1 MAFQPHPNLLSTTV
15 VTPPSPVASGTSM
28 TVSTT
33 WATKVAALSLPV
45 MAIVSP
51 DFTEPDD
58 SNSEIVQIT
67 AANGGTGL
75 LTIVRAREST
85 SARNI
90 AAGDRVRIGLTAKSL
105 TDIETAAMAGDLSG
119 TFPDPTIGTNKVTN
133 AKFRQSAGLSVVGRS
148 ASSTG
153 DVADITAA
161 NASDVLRYNG
171 STLGFGPVGWTNE
184 RLAKTADYTVANG
197 DKGKTLALGG
207 TAYFTLTLNAASGYD
222 ANFAIRVVNEDTGR
236 AKRISPNGL
245 TSFLLYPG
253 QDCMVFAQN
262 NVWKA
267 TNPGRWRLTGA
278 VTVYVDGTNGNANN
292 DGLASGSGN
301 ALATLQQAANVVM
314 NALDMQGQAVTI
326 SVADG
331 TYTAGV
337 VFASQFTGQGIG
349 SVSLVGNTGTPANA
363 LISVT
368 SGTCISASGG
378 ARVNVSGF
386 KLSTTTSGHCAL
398 ASNPGT
404 SITFNGAM
412 EFGACAGKH
421 MYAFGGASIS
431 VTANYTINGAAQH
444 HWIADGIGSFLSSP
458 SRTITISGTP
468 AFSSQF
474 AQAFHLA
481 SMVVP
486 ACTFSGAAT
495 GTRYSA
501 QQNAVI
507 RTDGGGATYLPGDAA
522 GSTATGGQYT

>member
-28 TVSTT
+28 TVSTA

-262 NVWKA
+262 NAWKA
-267 TNPGRWRLTGA
+267 TNPGRWRLTGS

-301 ALATLQQAANVVM
+301 ALATLQQAANMVRDSVDL
-314 NALDMQGQAVTI
+314 NGQAVTI

-337 VFASQFTGQGIG
+337 SMTSGWTGAGTVTFT
-349 SVSLVGNTGTPANA
+349 GNTGTPSNCV
-363 LISVT
+363 ISVT
-368 SGTCISASGG
+368 SGNCFQFTNNVLATLGG
-378 ARVNVSGF
+378 GF
-386 KLSTTTSGHCAL
+386 KLQTTTSGSAVRSETG
-398 ASNPGT
+398 AVVTIS
-404 SITFNGAM
+404 GAM
-412 EFGACAGKH
+412 EYGACATNQLH
-421 MYAFGGASIS
+421 SINGGRIIVA
-431 VTANYTINGAAQH
+431 ANYTISGGCSVHAAGAGPASLVN
-444 HWIADGIGSFLSSP
+444 IAGL
-458 SRTITISGTP
+458 TITLTGTP
-468 AFSSQF
+468 AWGVAF
-474 AQAFHLA
+474 AQGFNLGNVIA
-481 SMVVP
+481 SST
-486 ACTFSGAAT
+486 CTFSGSAT
-495 GTRYSA
+495 GARYTA
-501 QQNAVI
+501 TLNGVV
-507 RTDGGGATYLPGDAA
+507 RVDGAASTYFPGNSA
-522 GSTATGGQYT
+522 GSTASGGQYA